1 MLFSHGSRT
10 RASTSPKPDG
20 TEEGI
25 FESKNM
31 SLKLRILI
39 PLQQY
44 ILDLRRTQRDVFIRV
59 PSDVDQ
65 AFVNLVIDLDID
77 PSFIGFATSILQS
90 LTHLLL

>member
-1 MLFSHGSRT
+1 MLFPHGSRT
-10 RASTSPKPDG
+10 RASTSPKSDG

-44 ILDLRRTQRDVFIRV
+44 IFDLRRTQRDVFIRV

-65 AFVNLVIDLDID
+65 AFVNLVIDLDVD
-77 PSFIGFATSILQS
+77 SSSIGFATSILQS